1 MELKKKL
8 EKQGQW
14 LFRFRGQIPLVIFF
28 LCIPAVYLSSHR
40 ITQSR
45 TELIITAGALF
56 ISMIGMMIRFIA
68 VGTSGEGT
76 SGRNTKEQ
84 VAEELTTSGIYS
96 IVRHPLYLGNY
107 LMWLGIL
114 CFTYNLPL
122 ILIIS
127 LVYWVYYEK
136 IMYAEEV
143 FLEKKFVSSFTAWAN
158 RTPAVFPSFENFCKA
173 DNALS
178 IKKILRQEYSG
189 FLAIVFCYCFID
201 NMRFFIRT
209 GSLHIERFSII
220 FLFFALVL
228 TLTLRTLKYHTS
240 VLKG

>member
-14 LFRFRGQIPLVIFF
+14 LFRFRGQIPVVIFM
-28 LCIPAVYLSSHR
+28 LCIPAVYLSSQR
-40 ITQSR
+40 ITQPR
-45 TELIITAGALF
+45 AELIITAGSLF

-68 VGTSGEGT
+68 VGSSGEGT

-84 VAEELTTSGIYS
+84 VAEKLTTSGIYS
-96 IVRHPLYLGNY
+96 VVRHPLYLGNY
-107 LMWLGIL
+107 LMWLGVL

-127 LVYWVYYEK
+127 LVYWYYYEK
-136 IMYAEEV
+136 IMYAEEA
-143 FLEKKFVSSFTAWAN
+143 FLEKRFASSFLIWAEK
-158 RTPAVFPSFENFCKA
+158 TPAVFPSFKNFCRAEKA
-173 DNALS
+173 MS

-189 FLAIVFCYCFID
+189 FLAIVFCYSFID
-201 NMRFFIRT
+201 NFRFFIRV
-209 GSLHIERFSII
+209 GSLQIDRFSIV
-220 FLFFALVL
+220 FLIFALLL
-228 TLTLRTLKYHTS
+228 TLTLRTLKYYSS